1 MLHVAVAI
9 IKNSNQEVLVALRPP
24 DSHQGNL
31 WEFPGGK
38 LELAE
43 TAFSAL
49 QREIREEI
57 GVLIRTAFPFIKI
70 QHDYGDRQVLLDV
83 WQVTEF
89 DGVASGREGQ
99 KIQWLAPRD
108 MECRQFP
115 EANHRIINLL
125 QLPTQMAITPQF
137 ETFSQLSTYLGIF
150 EHHCAQAVQIRQKH
164 LDYDQLLDWTHRSL
178 DFLSD
183 CGPRLIVNA
192 PFTLG
197 KNLPPEVG
205 LHLTSTELGR
215 LEARI
220 GERSRLVGCSCHSR
234 EELTKAEALDLDYA
248 LLSPVASTAKYPDI
262 SPLGW
267 SGFEKL
273 AASVS
278 VPVYALGGIKRSDVR
293 KALKRGA
300 AGVAGIGA
308 FDKTAE

>member
-9 IKNSNQEVLVALRPP
+9 IKNSNQEVLVALRSP

-43 TAFSAL
+43 TVFAAL

-57 GVLIRTAFPFIKI
+57 GLLIRAAYPFIKI
-70 QHDYGDRQVLLDV
+70 QHDYGDKQVLLDV

-89 DGVASGREGQ
+89 DGVAAGREGQ
-99 KIQWLAPRD
+99 KIQWLAPKD
-108 MECRQFP
+108 MESRQFP

-137 ETFSQLSTYLGIF
+137 ENFPQLSAYLGTF
-150 EHHCAQAVQIRQKH
+150 AHSGAHALQIRQKH
-164 LDYDQLLDWTHRSL
+164 LTADQLLDWTRRSL
-178 DFLSD
+178 DRLRD
-183 CGPRLIVNA
+183 CGPRLIVNGS
-192 PFTLG
+192 FSLE
-197 KNLPPEVG
+197 KDLPHEVG

-215 LEARI
+215 LQTSV
-220 GERSRLVGCSCHSR
+220 GERSRLVGCSCHSG
-234 EELTKAEALDLDYA
+234 EELTKAEALGFDYA
-248 LLSPVASTAKYPDI
+248 LLSPVASTAKYPGK

-267 SGFEKL
+267 SRFEEL

-278 VPVYALGGIKRSDVR
+278 LPVYALGGMKRSDV
-293 KALKRGA
+293 ALALARGA
-300 AGVAGIGA
+300 VGVAGIGA
-308 FDKTAE
+308 FAGTAE

>member
-9 IKNSNQEVLVALRPP
+9 IKNSNQEVLVALRSP

-43 TAFSAL
+43 TVFAAL
-49 QREIREEI
+49 QREIREEVGLRI
-57 GVLIRTAFPFIKI
+57 SAAYPFIKI
-70 QHDYGDRQVLLDV
+70 QHDYGDKQVLLDV

-89 DGVASGREGQ
+89 DGVAAGREGQ
-99 KIQWLAPRD
+99 KIQWLAPKD
-108 MECRQFP
+108 MESRQFP

-137 ETFSQLSTYLGIF
+137 ENFPQLSAYLGTF
-150 EHHCAQAVQIRQKH
+150 AHSGAHALQIRQKH
-164 LDYDQLLDWTHRSL
+164 LTADQLLDWTRRSL
-178 DFLSD
+178 DRLRD
-183 CGPRLIVNA
+183 CGPRLIVNGS
-192 PFTLG
+192 FSLE
-197 KNLPPEVG
+197 KELPHKVG

-215 LEARI
+215 LQTSV
-220 GERSRLVGCSCHSR
+220 GERSRLVGCSCHSG
-234 EELTKAEALDLDYA
+234 EELTKAEALGFDYA
-248 LLSPVASTAKYPDI
+248 LLSPVASTAKYPGK

-267 SGFEKL
+267 SRFEEL

-278 VPVYALGGIKRSDVR
+278 LPVYALGGMKRSDV
-293 KALKRGA
+293 ALALARGA

-308 FDKTAE
+308 FDKLAG

>member
-43 TAFSAL
+43 TVFSAL
-49 QREIREEI
+49 QREIREET
-57 GVLIRTAFPFIKI
+57 GLRIRAAFPFIKI
-70 QHDYGDRQVLLDV
+70 QHDYGDKQVLLDV

-99 KIQWLAPRD
+99 KIQWLAPED
-108 MECRQFP
+108 MEFRLFP

-137 ETFSQLSTYLGIF
+137 EIFSQLSAYLGIF
-150 EHHCAQAVQIRQKH
+150 EHPGAQAVQIRQKH
-164 LDYDQLLDWTHRSL
+164 LTHDQLLDWTNRSL
-178 DFLSD
+178 DILNG
-183 CGPRLIVNA
+183 CGPRLILNG
-192 PFTLG
+192 PFALE
-197 KNLPPEVG
+197 KDLPPEVG

-215 LEARI
+215 LQARV
-220 GERSRLVGCSCHSR
+220 GERLRLLGCSCHSR
-234 EELTKAEALDLDYA
+234 EELTKAEALGFDYA
-248 LLSPVASTAKYPDI
+248 LLSPVASTAKYPDK
-262 SPLGW
+262 SPMGW

-273 AASVS
+273 AASVYL
-278 VPVYALGGIKRSDVR
+278 PVYALGGLKRSDVR
-293 KALKRGA
+293 IALKRGA
-300 AGVAGIGA
+300 AGVAGISA

>member
-43 TAFSAL
+43 TVFAAL

-57 GVLIRTAFPFIKI
+57 GLLIRAAYPFIKI
-70 QHDYGDRQVLLDV
+70 QHDYGDKQVLLDV

-89 DGVASGREGQ
+89 DGVAVGREGQ
-99 KIQWLAPRD
+99 KIQWLAPKD
-108 MECRQFP
+108 MESRQFP

-137 ETFSQLSTYLGIF
+137 KNFSQLSAYLGAF
-150 EHHCAQAVQIRQKH
+150 ALSGTQALQIRQKH
-164 LDYDQLLDWTHRSL
+164 LTHDQLLDWTHRSL
-178 DFLSD
+178 DILRG
-183 CGPRLIVNA
+183 CGSRLIVNGS
-192 PFTLG
+192 FSLE
-197 KNLPPEVG
+197 KDLPREVG
-205 LHLTSTELGR
+205 IHVTSTELGR
-215 LEARI
+215 LQTSV
-220 GERSRLVGCSCHSR
+220 GERSRLVGCSCHSG
-234 EELTKAEALDLDYA
+234 EELTKAEALGFDYA
-248 LLSPVASTAKYPDI
+248 LLSPVASTAKYPGK

-267 SGFEKL
+267 SRFEEL

-278 VPVYALGGIKRSDVR
+278 LPVYALGGMKRSDV
-293 KALKRGA
+293 ALALARGA
-300 AGVAGIGA
+300 VGVAGIGA
-308 FDKTAE
+308 FAGTAG

>member
-24 DSHQGNL
+24 GSHQGNL

-43 TAFSAL
+43 TVFAAL
-49 QREIREEI
+49 KREIREEI
-57 GVLIRTAFPFIKI
+57 GLLIHAAYPFIKI
-70 QHDYGDRQVLLDV
+70 QHDYGDKQVLLDV

-89 DGVASGREGQ
+89 DGVAAGREGQ
-99 KIQWLAPRD
+99 KIQWLAPKD
-108 MECRQFP
+108 MESRQFP

-137 ETFSQLSTYLGIF
+137 KNFSQLSAYLGAF
-150 EHHCAQAVQIRQKH
+150 AQFGTQALQIRQKH
-164 LDYDQLLDWTHRSL
+164 LTHDQLLDWTHRSL
-178 DFLSD
+178 DILRG
-183 CGPRLIVNA
+183 CGSRLIVNGS
-192 PFTLG
+192 FSLE
-197 KNLPPEVG
+197 KDLPREVG
-205 LHLTSTELGR
+205 IHVTSTELGR
-215 LEARI
+215 LQTSV

-234 EELTKAEALDLDYA
+234 EELTKAEALGFDYA
-248 LLSPVASTAKYPDI
+248 LLSPVASTARYPGK

-267 SGFEKL
+267 SRFEEL

-278 VPVYALGGIKRSDVR
+278 LPVYALGGMKRSDVCI
-293 KALKRGA
+293 ALKRGA

-308 FDKTAE
+308 FDKILG

>member
-43 TAFSAL
+43 TVFAAL
-49 QREIREEI
+49 KREILEEI
-57 GVLIRTAFPFIKI
+57 GLLIRAAYPFIKI
-70 QHDYGDRQVLLDV
+70 QHDYGDKQVLLDV

-89 DGVASGREGQ
+89 DGVAAGREGQ
-99 KIQWLAPRD
+99 KIQWLAPKD
-108 MECRQFP
+108 MESRQFP

-137 ETFSQLSTYLGIF
+137 KNFSQLSAYLGAF
-150 EHHCAQAVQIRQKH
+150 AQFGTQALQIRQKH
-164 LDYDQLLDWTHRSL
+164 LTHDQLLDWTHRSL
-178 DFLSD
+178 DILRG
-183 CGPRLIVNA
+183 CGSRLIVNGS
-192 PFTLG
+192 FSLE
-197 KNLPPEVG
+197 KDLPREVG
-205 LHLTSTELGR
+205 IHVTSTELGR
-215 LEARI
+215 LQTSV

-234 EELTKAEALDLDYA
+234 EELTKAEALGFDYA
-248 LLSPVASTAKYPDI
+248 LLSPVASTARYPGK

-267 SGFEKL
+267 SRFEEL

-278 VPVYALGGIKRSDVR
+278 LPVYALGGMKRSDVCI
-293 KALKRGA
+293 ALKRGA

-308 FDKTAE
+308 FDKIMG

>member
-9 IKNSNQEVLVALRPP
+9 IKNSNQEVLVALRSP

-43 TAFSAL
+43 TVFAAL
-49 QREIREEI
+49 QREIREEV
-57 GVLIRTAFPFIKI
+57 GLRIRAAYPFIKI
-70 QHDYGDRQVLLDV
+70 QHDYGDKQVLLDV

-89 DGVASGREGQ
+89 DGVAAGREGQ
-99 KIQWLAPRD
+99 KIQWLAPKD
-108 MECRQFP
+108 MESRQFP

-137 ETFSQLSTYLGIF
+137 ENFPQLSAYLGTF
-150 EHHCAQAVQIRQKH
+150 AHSGAQALQIRQKH
-164 LDYDQLLDWTHRSL
+164 LTADQLLDWTRRSL
-178 DFLSD
+178 DRLRD
-183 CGPRLIVNA
+183 CGPRLIVNGS
-192 PFTLG
+192 FSLE
-197 KNLPPEVG
+197 KDLPHEVG

-215 LEARI
+215 LQTSV
-220 GERSRLVGCSCHSR
+220 GERSRLVGCSCHSG
-234 EELTKAEALDLDYA
+234 EELTKAEALGFDYA
-248 LLSPVASTAKYPDI
+248 LLSPVASTVKYPNK

-267 SGFEKL
+267 SGFEEL

-278 VPVYALGGIKRSDVR
+278 LPVYALGGMKRSDVR
-293 KALKRGA
+293 IALKRGA

-308 FDKTAE
+308 FDKLAG

>member
-43 TAFSAL
+43 TVFAAL

-57 GVLIRTAFPFIKI
+57 GLLIRAAYPFIKI
-70 QHDYGDRQVLLDV
+70 QHDYGDKQVLLDV

-89 DGVASGREGQ
+89 DGVAAGREGQ
-99 KIQWLAPRD
+99 KIQWLAPKD
-108 MECRQFP
+108 MESRQFP

-137 ETFSQLSTYLGIF
+137 KNFSQLSAYLGAF
-150 EHHCAQAVQIRQKH
+150 AQFGTQALQIRQKH
-164 LDYDQLLDWTHRSL
+164 LTHDQLLDWTHRSL
-178 DFLSD
+178 DILRG
-183 CGPRLIVNA
+183 CGSRLIVNGS
-192 PFTLG
+192 FSLE
-197 KNLPPEVG
+197 KDLPREVG
-205 LHLTSTELGR
+205 IHVTSTELGR
-215 LEARI
+215 LQTSV

-234 EELTKAEALDLDYA
+234 EELTKAEALGFDYA
-248 LLSPVASTAKYPDI
+248 LLSPVASTARYPGK

-267 SGFEKL
+267 SRFEEL

-278 VPVYALGGIKRSDVR
+278 LPVYALGGMKRSDVCI
-293 KALKRGA
+293 ALKRGA

-308 FDKTAE
+308 FDKIMG